1 MFPFP
6 STDPSMYPR
15 IAKEQLAGAINRR
28 SLVFCLQKGD
38 RGPPFVFFIAAQF
51 PEMKQCFV
59 RILDGSNLDTAD
71 DQTIS
76 RFELYNYRICLTL
89 WHRGWSSLFSFSFSE
104 EEYDEE
110 EEEEEY
116 EEEVQTNPDEYDIFF
131 SNHHSL
137 YIRSISNFL
146 PHKIYWDI
154 KGKI

>member
-1 MFPFP
+1 MFC
-6 STDPSMYPR
+6 SNIRR
-15 IAKEQLAGAINRR
+15 IQSWYRWR
-28 SLVFCLQKGD
+28 SDKQQIWTIEYASHFDTEVDLV
-38 RGPPFVFFIAAQF
+38 
-51 PEMKQCFV
+51 
-59 RILDGSNLDTAD
+59 
-71 DQTIS
+71 
-76 RFELYNYRICLTL
+76 
-89 WHRGWSSLFSFSFSE
+89 SFLLSFSE

>member
-1 MFPFP
+1 MIRQ
-6 STDPSMYPR
+6 S
-15 IAKEQLAGAINRR
+15 
-28 SLVFCLQKGD
+28 
-38 RGPPFVFFIAAQF
+38 
-51 PEMKQCFV
+51 
-59 RILDGSNLDTAD
+59 AD
-71 DQTIS
+71 LNCTTIEYAS
-76 RFELYNYRICLTL
+76 RFDTEVDLV
-89 WHRGWSSLFSFSFSE
+89 SFLVSFSE